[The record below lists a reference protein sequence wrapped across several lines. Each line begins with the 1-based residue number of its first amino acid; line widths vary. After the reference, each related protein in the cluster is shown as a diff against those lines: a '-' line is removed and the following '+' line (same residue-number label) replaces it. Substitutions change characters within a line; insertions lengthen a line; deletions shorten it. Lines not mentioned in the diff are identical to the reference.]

1 MAVDLSTYKSILTNL
16 FVRIHIPQYRTT
28 PTGSYTDQY
37 LYLTDRRTTYTLNGY
52 DYTGLG
58 RLVDIS
64 GTNSELRSST
74 DTLTITISGIPN
86 SSISEIVNSKLKG
99 SQVIVWRVL
108 FDATTGTALSGQY
121 DGDGNPPTR
130 FRGFIDNYSLVEEW
144 DSTARTSSNTIVIT
158 CASSIGVLEN
168 KISGRKTNPQ
178 SQKKFYPSDTCFD
191 RVPTLKGATYDFGAP
206 V

>member
-16 FVRIHIPQYRTT
+16 FVRIYIPQYKAQAADAF
-28 PTGSYTDQY
+28 SSQY
-37 LYLTDRRTTYTLNGY
+37 LYLTDRRTSYTVNGQAY
-52 DYTGLG
+52 IGLG

-108 FDATTGTALSGQY
+108 FNAESGTALSGQY
-121 DGDGNPPTR
+121 DDDGNPPTR

-144 DSTARTSSNTIVIT
+144 DSDTRTSSNTIVIT

-178 SQKKFYPSDTCFD
+178 SQKKLYPSDTCFD

>member
-1 MAVDLSTYKSILTNL
+1 MPVDLSTYKSIRTNL
-16 FVRIHIPQYRTT
+16 FVRILIPQYKAQAADAY
-28 PTGSYTDQY
+28 SSQY
-37 LYLTDRRTTYTLNGY
+37 LYLTDRRTSYTLNGQAY
-52 DYTGLG
+52 IGLG

-86 SSISEIVNSKLKG
+86 SSISEIVNSKIKG

-108 FDATTGTALSGQY
+108 FDATTGTALSTQY
-121 DGDGNPPTR
+121 DDDGNPPTR

-144 DSTARTSSNTIVIT
+144 DSDARTSSNTIVIT

-178 SQKKFYPSDTCFD
+178 SQKKLYPNH
-191 RVPTLKGATYDFGAP
+191 R
-206 V
+206 